1 MGPEVLQY
9 LSTVEIISLAHEAFE
24 DLLPQESELK
34 ITVGSGGEGGKCLH
48 FHVHGQENA
57 TILREAI
64 PAKYSGLDTIVIYTY
79 DNNEK

>member
-34 ITVGSGGEGGKCLH
+34 ITVGSGGDGGEMFTFLCTRTRKCHH
-48 FHVHGQENA
+48 FARSNSRKIQR
-57 TILREAI
+57 IRY
-64 PAKYSGLDTIVIYTY
+64 YSNLYARY
-79 DNNEK
+79 